1 MARLGLGLLALVA
14 VMAGCSGGDDS
25 GDPTASSTVEPT
37 ASAEPSVTATADPE
51 RVVLEWRREG
61 GIAGFCDGMTVM
73 ANHRATLGTC
83 EDPGG
88 DLTDQIL
95 PVDWIGQLESWRD
108 RFASFELRDANP
120 PGTADGMSVTL
131 RLEGRGSLIATEAEQ
146 REIANLAAELFVAL
160 QEGQR
165 RVAMR

>member
-1 MARLGLGLLALVA
+1 MLALSVA
-14 VMAGCSGGDDS
+14 LAACSGGGDS

-37 ASAEPSVTATADPE
+37 AGAEPTVTATANPE

-83 EDPGG
+83 DDPGA
-88 DLTDQIL
+88 DLTGQFL
-95 PVDWIGQLESWRD
+95 PVDWIGALEGWRD
-108 RFASFELRDANP
+108 RFASFELREANP

-131 RLEGRGSLIATEAEQ
+131 RLEGRGSAIATEAEQ